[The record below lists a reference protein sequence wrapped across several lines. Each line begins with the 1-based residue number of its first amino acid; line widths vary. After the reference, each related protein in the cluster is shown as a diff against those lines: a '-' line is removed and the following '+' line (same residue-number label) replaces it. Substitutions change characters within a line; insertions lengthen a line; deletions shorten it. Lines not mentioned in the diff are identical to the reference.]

1 MSAKNR
7 QLLSAIYQLMDYHHL
22 DKFTITP
29 TDNSPYIVNYVNNR
43 KYSIIAVEK
52 PIVVQNFDIPFSVK
66 IILAGYNTEYYEEYD
81 TILDENDWDSDRL
94 TELYDFMRN
103 KLN

>member
-1 MSAKNR
+1 MNAKNR

-22 DKFTITP
+22 NKFTITP
-29 TDNSPYIVNYVNNR
+29 TENSPYIVNYVNNR

-52 PIVVQNFDIPFSVK
+52 PITVQNFEIPFSVN
-66 IILAGYNTEYYEEYD
+66 IVVSGNNSLYYEEYD
-81 TILDENDWDSDRL
+81 TVLDENDWDSERL
-94 TELYDFMRN
+94 TELYYFMRD